1 MRIRFDMHTF
11 DKKAIIISTLGHLLL
26 LLAVFA
32 LGLSK
37 PVHRGYPRVLTA
49 TFVERNSDTGSGA
62 KRVEAAPRPVI
73 PPPAESKPIPSKI
86 PIPQKPVPKKPD
98 TKPKETPKTPPAPA
112 TSITKDSQPTG
123 ASGQSAGG
131 QQGPAVSGI
140 AKVDAPN
147 FAFPHYLALIQLRI
161 ENQWRPPYSGG
172 GQYLAT
178 VYFMIA
184 RSGNVTSSVIEKS
197 SGNFAFDQA
206 ALRAVQTASPLPPLP
221 EGSGLET
228 LGVHFDFVATW

>member
-1 MRIRFDMHTF
+1 MHTF

-26 LLAVFA
+26 LLAIIA
-32 LGLSK
+32 LGFSK

-62 KRVEAAPRPVI
+62 KRVEAAPRPVF
-73 PPPAESKPIPSKI
+73 PPPQPAESKPIPSKI
-86 PIPQKPVPKKPD
+86 PIPKKPEPKKPE

-112 TSITKDSQPTG
+112 TTIAKDPPPTG
-123 ASGQSAGG
+123 ASGQTAGG

-178 VYFMIA
+178 VHFTIA
-184 RSGNVTSSVIEKS
+184 RSGNVMSTVIEKS

-228 LGVHFDFVATW
+228 LGVHFDFVANW